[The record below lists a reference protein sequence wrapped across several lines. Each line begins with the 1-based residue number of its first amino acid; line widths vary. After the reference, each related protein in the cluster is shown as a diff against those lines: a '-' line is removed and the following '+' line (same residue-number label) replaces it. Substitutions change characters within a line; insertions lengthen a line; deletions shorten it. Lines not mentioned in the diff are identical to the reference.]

1 MIAGVYHSV
10 VVDRAGELG
19 LGRLWFYYQMAYE
32 VSTVALRG
40 KSTVKMVRLEVTT
53 VGWDDEDVTEE
64 TIADFDNDV
73 MAKLVLRLVREQWN
87 DIESGILDAIAEEGR
102 G

>member
-10 VVDRAGELG
+10 VVDREGELG

-32 VSTVALRG
+32 VSAVALRG